1 MNGLIDMR
9 NEQLTAVADVTGSVN
24 SIDEFEWYRFDPQ
37 APHPGDDGLSSVVV
51 DDIDFV
57 IPEELDEQLTNQ
69 INPLSESNSFGIELY
84 EQVIEIVTYF
94 YQIDTDNV

>member
-1 MNGLIDMR
+1 M
-9 NEQLTAVADVTGSVN
+9 
-24 SIDEFEWYRFDPQ
+24 
-37 APHPGDDGLSSVVV
+37 
-51 DDIDFV
+51 
-57 IPEELDEQLTNQ
+57 IPEELDAQLTNQ